1 MTVARSTEQLE
12 EALVKLRTLEPAL
25 AQAVPRSAPPTPE
38 EVMMRELRK
47 VHDFCALLLEEVL
60 ELRQRHALET
70 DG

>member
-1 MTVARSTEQLE
+1 MARSTEQLE
-12 EALVKLRTLEPAL
+12 EALMMLRTLDPAL

-60 ELRQRHALET
+60 DLRQRQALDP